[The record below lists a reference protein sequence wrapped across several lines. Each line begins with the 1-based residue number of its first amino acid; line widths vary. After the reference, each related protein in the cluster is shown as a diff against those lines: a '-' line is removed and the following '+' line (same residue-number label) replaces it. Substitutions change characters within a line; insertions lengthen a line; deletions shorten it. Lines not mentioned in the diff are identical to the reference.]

1 MHPVG
6 RLDSLVQTVLP
17 HLTTLRS
24 LDLGE
29 HTGAGLPLWQ
39 ITPTP
44 SSLLYLRVPV
54 QDMTQLHELMSLES
68 LSSTVEQ
75 FHVTMRSQH
84 CIPDDYPMA
93 LNLPMELDLSM
104 ELALHPMTHL
114 HTFVFIQSIFAWSSI
129 GWSTI
134 EHFTI
139 SNVMPVLRQV
149 KLAMLITVDE
159 LDSINR
165 SSLFTDDRRVD
176 VHFAFIIKETTLD
189 LPSRQAMLHA
199 SRSHPR
205 EVVRARCLIS
215 QLNLA
220 HRELTNYDC
229 YVSHLLLSF
238 TSNEMTFV
246 ILVRRS
252 SISL

>member
-1 MHPVG
+1 MPVE
-6 RLDSLVQTVLP
+6 DN
-17 HLTTLRS
+17 
-24 LDLGE
+24 
-29 HTGAGLPLWQ
+29 
-39 ITPTP
+39 
-44 SSLLYLRVPV
+44 
-54 QDMTQLHELMSLES
+54 TQLRELMSLES

-75 FHVTMRSQH
+75 FHVTMRSQY
-84 CIPDDYPMA
+84 CIPDDFPMQMI
-93 LNLPMELDLSM
+93 LPMELDLSM
-104 ELALHPMTHL
+104 ELAVHPMTHL
-114 HTFVFIQSIFAWSSI
+114 HTFVFVQSMFSESSI
-129 GWSTI
+129 EWSTI
-134 EHFTI
+134 EHLTT

-149 KLAMLITVDE
+149 KLAMLITADE
-159 LDSINR
+159 LYSING

-176 VHFAFIIKETTLD
+176 VHFAFIIKKTTPD
-189 LPSRQAMLHA
+189 FPSSQAMLHA

-215 QLNLA
+215 RLNLA
-220 HRELTNYDC
+220 HQELINHDC